1 MEGRPRG
8 GSSALLA
15 GDMNARSPATMGG
28 KHLLIGGALLGLL
41 VVAPC
46 LAQEETP
53 PAVSWTELMASIES
67 ALEGWPPRIEEYE
80 ARKEPLTKSEREELL
95 AVFRSVQPTLK
106 QLREG
111 QEEASA
117 AELAD
122 LEAVADLVRRI
133 EVLLQKSQAFAAPE
147 ESRDAPQVETMI
159 TNFAFYGS
167 LRARGFTDFEG
178 EATFDDSTSRLGI
191 RGQLDLGKDYQ
202 FFGRL
207 EMGTNIVGEVT
218 NLIIGGDPG
227 TKEGDENVAVPL
239 RLAFLGFEG
248 PIGRGSFGKQWAVYY
263 DVAVFTDQAPFFG
276 GSASG
281 AYAAGTD
288 GGISGTGRA
297 DQALQYRFAQG
308 LFKIGLQAQLRDLT
322 VNNQSFADTWG
333 ASVNYQFKEGV
344 TLGAAYNEVRDG
356 VLEPEPE
363 QPKAGDR
370 AAILG
375 VRWQNDRNYYAVTYA
390 DFRNHEKDDMD
401 RFFSG
406 TGWEIFADHMVTER
420 LGVGGTWNYQVPDSD
435 HPGNY
440 KVDFLSVGLA
450 YELAKKWKFF
460 LIYKFDNSQKSDG
473 TPLGEDTL
481 GVAVFYNF
489 SLGFSL
495 F

>member
-1 MEGRPRG
+1 MDSRPRG
-8 GSSALLA
+8 GGSALLVS
-15 GDMNARSPATMGG
+15 DMYARSPATMGG
-28 KHLLIGGALLGLL
+28 KRLLIGMALLGLL
-41 VVAPC
+41 VVAPGM
-46 LAQEETP
+46 AQEGEPST
-53 PAVSWTELMASIES
+53 ASWSELMTGVES
-67 ALEGWPPRIEEYE
+67 TLAGLEPRIAEYE
-80 ARKEPLTKSEREELL
+80 TRKEPLTKPEREELL
-95 AVFRSVQPTLK
+95 AVFNSVQPAMK
-106 QLREG
+106 QLRERK
-111 QEEASA
+111 EEASD
-117 AELAD
+117 AEEAE

-133 EVLLQKSQAFAAPE
+133 EQVLQKSQAFAAPE
-147 ESRDAPQVETMI
+147 EARDAPQVETMI
-159 TNFAFYGS
+159 TDFAFYGS
-167 LRARGFTDFEG
+167 LRARGFTDFAG

-202 FFGRL
+202 FFGRV
-207 EMGTNIVGEVT
+207 EFGTNIVGEVT
-218 NLIIGGDPG
+218 NFLIGGDPG
-227 TKEGDENVAVPL
+227 TEEGSENVAVPL
-239 RLAFLGFEG
+239 RLAFVGFEG
-248 PIGRGSFGKQWAVYY
+248 PTGRATFGKQWAVYY

-281 AYAAGTD
+281 TYAAGTD

-297 DQALQYRFAQG
+297 DQALQYRFSRG
-308 LFKIGLQAQLRDLT
+308 LFKFGLQAQIRSLT
-322 VNNQSFADTWG
+322 VNDQSFADTWG

-356 VLEPEPE
+356 VIEPEPE
-363 QPKAGDR
+363 QPKVGDR

-375 VRWQNDRNYYAVTYA
+375 VRWQNDRNYYAVTYT

-406 TGWEIFADHMVTER
+406 TGWEVYADRDITNR
-420 LGVGGTWNYQVPDSD
+420 LGVGGTWNYQVPGSD
-435 HPGNY
+435 HPGDY
-440 KVDFLSVGLA
+440 KVDFLSLGLS
-450 YELAKKWKFF
+450 YDLGKKWKFF